1 MPLPKLSP
9 LQSRLAASLMGSIM
23 LLILYLT
30 FSSSHFAYAADV
42 DSIQPED
49 HNHERLIDINMLA
62 LGGDDEDIEVR
73 DEGYEAEFV
82 GFDRSII
89 GRVASAT
96 DPTPLLNNR
105 AVTTNVEQ
113 GQTIPFSFLNS
124 SLWGAFSPQASGL
137 PSPVQLRKR
146 DTKSVGNEQEESFQ
160 ELDTTL
166 FEVEDGE
173 SILSED
179 RRKNS
184 TLQPRQSSSSS
195 TRTLYITV
203 NTCKQP
209 EAIGANMAAPSQL
222 ELYISQSE
230 KNKNPGPG
238 QDNSLQQTYQLE
250 GGAAVVTLNATG
262 DVFIGLAGL
271 NMTSN
276 YTGAWNAEIAAS
288 IDAPYHYY
296 NSDEQNLVL
305 VDSDSVSALL
315 VTNDLTTDNGTIY
328 NEWVN
333 LAPPFT
339 MFASKTVNSS
349 MAGLQYSYCGLE
361 KKAEIAGTINDG
373 QKTDRIKMSM
383 TTRGN
388 SDSPKQQFYFDGL
401 TADTSYYGI
410 LAMNGNATA
419 LGREG
424 VGGGGQVW
432 KAMTFSTISADNCAL
447 VYNLT
452 FCDQV
457 AWTVP
462 ANPNTFPNTTA
473 LGEWYDNST
482 YQSYKYFKKALAQIP
497 CNTTSS
503 AQYSLA
509 QNCTSCDAAYKTWL
523 CSVTIPRCT
532 DFSNDLPWL
541 QERGMGQPFPNGTTL
556 SPELLDI
563 ASSSQPK
570 NGSRNPDITTT
581 VQPGPYKE
589 ILPCEDLCYGI
600 VRACPAIMAFA
611 CPVPGDTG
619 FDASYGVH
627 RTANQSG
634 QVTCNYPGAV
644 HDQSIGGINSIPHT
658 MVFGAAL
665 LSTVLMLSGI

>member
-9 LQSRLAASLMGSIM
+9 LQSRLAASLMGSLM

-42 DSIQPED
+42 DSIRPED
-49 HNHERLIDINMLA
+49 HNHERLMDMNILELDSE
-62 LGGDDEDIEVR
+62 DEHIELR
-73 DEGYEAEFV
+73 AEGYEAEFV

-89 GRVASAT
+89 GRVASEN

-105 AVTTNVEQ
+105 VVTTNIEQ
-113 GQTIPFSFLNS
+113 GQTMPFSFLNS
-124 SLWGAFSPQASGL
+124 SLWGAMSPQASGL
-137 PSPVQLRKR
+137 PSPVLFRKR
-146 DTKSVGNEQEESFQ
+146 YAENVGNMGAEGLQISDPEF
-160 ELDTTL
+160 L
-166 FEVEDGE
+166 EVENGE
-173 SILSED
+173 QVPSED
-179 RRKNS
+179 QGADS
-184 TLQPRQSSSSS
+184 TLWPRQSTSVT

-203 NTCKQP
+203 NTCTQP
-209 EAIGANMAAPSQL
+209 EAEGANLGAPSQL

-238 QDNSLQQTYQLE
+238 QDASLQQTYTLD

-262 DVFIGLAGL
+262 DVYMGLSGSNL
-271 NMTSN
+271 TGN
-276 YTGAWNAEIAAS
+276 YTGTWNAQIAAS

-296 NSDEQNLVL
+296 NSDESNLIL
-305 VDSDSVSALL
+305 VDSDSGSALL
-315 VTNDLTTDNGTIY
+315 VTTDLTTDNGSVY
-328 NEWVN
+328 DEWVN
-333 LAPPFT
+333 LPPPFT

-349 MAGLQYSYCGLE
+349 MIGLQNSYCGLE
-361 KKAEIAGTINDG
+361 KKAEIAGTINGG
-373 QKTDRIKMSM
+373 QSTSRIQVSM
-383 TTRGN
+383 TTRGEDN
-388 SDSPKQQFYFDGL
+388 YPKQQFYFDGL
-401 TADTSYYGI
+401 TAGTSYYGI
-410 LAMNGNATA
+410 LAMNGNSTA

-462 ANPNTFPNTTA
+462 SNPNKFPNTSA
-473 LGEWYDNST
+473 LAEWYDSST
-482 YQSYKYFKKALAQIP
+482 NESYQYFKKALAQIP

-509 QNCTSCDAAYKTWL
+509 QNCATCDAAYKTWL

-541 QERGMGQPFPNGTTL
+541 QRRGMGQPFPNQTSL
-556 SPELLDI
+556 SPELVSL
-563 ASSSQPK
+563 ANSSLSM
-570 NGSRNPDITTT
+570 NGSRNPNIDEI

-600 VRACPAIMAFA
+600 VRACPAIMSFA
-611 CPVPGDTG
+611 CPTPGDTG
-619 FDASYGVH
+619 FASSYGIR
-627 RTANQSG
+627 RTSNESG

-644 HDQSIGGINSIPHT
+644 HDQSVGSRSSISQT
-658 MVFGAAL
+658 MAFGAAM
-665 LSTVLMLSGI
+665 LSTMFMLSGI

>member
-42 DSIQPED
+42 DSIRPED
-49 HNHERLIDINMLA
+49 HNHERLMDINILELDSEEEVIE
-62 LGGDDEDIEVR
+62 LGV
-73 DEGYEAEFV
+73 EGYEAEFV

-89 GRVASAT
+89 GRVASET
-96 DPTPLLNNR
+96 DPIPLLNNR
-105 AVTTNVEQ
+105 AVTTNIEQ
-113 GQTIPFSFLNS
+113 GQTISFSFLNS

-137 PSPVQLRKR
+137 PSPVRFRKR
-146 DTKSVGNEQEESFQ
+146 NAESVADTGEAAFEISDRQF
-160 ELDTTL
+160 L
-166 FEVEDGE
+166 EVEDGE
-173 SILSED
+173 QILSEG
-179 RRKNS
+179 KGANS
-184 TLQPRQSSSSS
+184 ALWPRQSSSAS

-209 EAIGANMAAPSQL
+209 EAKEANMEAPSQL
-222 ELYISQSE
+222 EIYMSQSGE
-230 KNKNPGPG
+230 NKNPGPG
-238 QDNSLQQTYQLE
+238 QDDSLQQSYKLN

-262 DVFIGLAGL
+262 DVYIGLSGP
-271 NMTSN
+271 NMTAD
-276 YTGAWNAEIAAS
+276 YTGIWNAQIAAS

-296 NSDEQNLVL
+296 NSDESNLIL
-305 VDSDSVSALL
+305 VDSDSGSALL
-315 VTNDLTTDNGTIY
+315 VTHDLTTDNGSIY
-328 NEWVN
+328 NDWVN
-333 LAPPFT
+333 LTPPFT
-339 MFASKTVNSS
+339 MFASKTASSS
-349 MAGLQYSYCGLE
+349 MTGLQYSYCGLE
-361 KKAEIAGTINDG
+361 NNAEIAGTINGG
-373 QKTDRIKMSM
+373 QSTGKIQVSM
-383 TTRGN
+383 TTRGE
-388 SDSPKQQFYFDGL
+388 DDYPKQQLYFDGL
-401 TADTSYYGI
+401 TAGTSYYSI

-462 ANPNTFPNTTA
+462 SNPNNFPNTSA
-473 LGEWYDNST
+473 LAEWYDKST
-482 YQSYKYFKKALAQIP
+482 YESYKYFKKALAQIP

-509 QNCTSCDAAYKTWL
+509 QNCTTCDAAYKNWL

-541 QERGMGQPFPNGTTL
+541 QERAMGQPFPNHTTL
-556 SPELLDI
+556 SPEQLIL
-563 ASSSQPK
+563 ANSSLAM
-570 NGSRNPDITTT
+570 NGSRNVAIDTQ

-589 ILPCEDLCYGI
+589 ILPCDDLCYGI
-600 VRACPAIMAFA
+600 VRACPAIMNFA
-611 CPVPGDTG
+611 CPTPGDTG
-619 FDASYGVH
+619 FDTSYGIR
-627 RTANQSG
+627 RTADESG

-644 HDQSIGGINSIPHT
+644 HDRSVGSASSIPQT
-658 MVFGAAL
+658 MAFGAAM
-665 LSTVLMLSGI
+665 LSTMFMLSGI